1 MTKSEKIS
9 NVAADL
15 NDVVVLI
22 VVVGIVVVVNA
33 AAAAAAAAVVVVVD
47 FPIKNNHDYKQFPL
61 PCQIIFG
68 FCHWLKTDFTKTIW
82 FRNIVSNIM
91 ANYTY
96 PMVRH

>member
-1 MTKSEKIS
+1 MTTSEKIS

-15 NDVVVLI
+15 NDVVAVIVAVI
-22 VVVGIVVVVNA
+22 VVIVVVVNA
-33 AAAAAAAAVVVVVD
+33 AAAAAAVVVVD

>member
-1 MTKSEKIS
+1 LTKSEKIS

-15 NDVVVLI
+15 NDVVAVI
-22 VVVGIVVVVNA
+22 VVVVVVVVNA
-33 AAAAAAAAVVVVVD
+33 AAAAAAAVVD
-47 FPIKNNHDYKQFPL
+47 FSIKNNHDYKQFPL
-61 PCQIIFG
+61 PCQIIFS
-68 FCHWLKTDFTKTIW
+68 FCYWLKTDFTKTIW

>member
-1 MTKSEKIS
+1 LTKSEKIS

-15 NDVVVLI
+15 NDAVAVIVVL
-22 VVVGIVVVVNA
+22 VVN
-33 AAAAAAAAVVVVVD
+33 AAAAVVVVVVVDDD
-47 FPIKNNHDYKQFPL
+47 FSIKNNHDYKQFPL

-96 PMVRH
+96 PMVSH